1 MVTLNVDVPD
11 ELAEEFNRLFGNVD
25 QDALVTTLLADLLDR
40 VRRFPSAQQAIAD
53 NPDLPISF
61 VLDLL
66 EARAEGRQSA
76 VPFLPD
82 AHRQLMGQA

>member
-1 MVTLNVDVPD
+1 MSTLTVDIPD
-11 ELAEEFNRLFGNVD
+11 DVAEKLNCLFAYVD
-25 QDALVTTLLADLLDR
+25 RDALVTTLLSDFLDR
-40 VRRFPSAQQAIAD
+40 VNRLPSAKAAISD

-76 VPFLPD
+76 VPFSPGTT
-82 AHRQLMGQA
+82 RQFIEQA